1 MTKCGRTESPRA
13 CLSQGCD
20 TAPDGRTPQVCC
32 AWEPEELVPEPSLAV
47 SLSWGGAEGEHRQ
60 GFCGGKGSVG
70 SLGKAGSSEA
80 GVGC

>member
-1 MTKCGRTESPRA
+1 M
-13 CLSQGCD
+13 
-20 TAPDGRTPQVCC
+20 CC